1 MASGRLPLQTE
12 TQKLRRFALQFGG
25 MALRELPSDL
35 FRLSNVAQL
44 WLNNNEIRS
53 LPSNIAQLR
62 KLKKLTVRVRVMGGF

>member
-1 MASGRLPLQTE
+1 
-12 TQKLRRFALQFGG
+12 